1 MAKSSVSVEF
11 TGDAAP
17 LSRAAKDAE
26 KAIGKLDDAVGK
38 VDGKG
43 ISKLDGAIG
52 DLARDRLGPLGG
64 LAESVGMDLGS
75 MSASTLAAGAAVAGL
90 GAFVA
95 SGVRSLGTMT
105 DEVRKFRDSSGLS
118 WETSSRLVAT
128 MDDLGVSADTGAA
141 AMGRL
146 AKNIDAGKLQEFGI
160 QAVYAKDGTV
170 DMAAT
175 LGNVAD
181 AMNATT
187 DPTKRAAM
195 GTALFGKSWADL
207 VPYLELGGKG
217 IRDAMADVKDY
228 QIVNAETAQQQRD
241 LSMAVD
247 DLQDAMGGLSM
258 TMAQDLVP
266 TLTTFAK
273 VGAGAIDAIT
283 DVRKWDPINY
293 AMKEL
298 FGSGGRLAKSWAF
311 ITGASQETIDA
322 MGKSSDATGEL
333 TETAED
339 AAKKVK
345 ELADRERD
353 AAKEAQAAAKAADA
367 YRKAVDEMA
376 QAAQGSISNQI
387 SYARAQIAV
396 RDGLE
401 KVTEAQKD
409 AEKAANEYGRKS
421 PEFVAA
427 QKDYESAI
435 LDSIGTMDAL
445 AKAEVEKRVQV
456 ALGNKDTLSAAEKA
470 QIYADKI
477 HELGG
482 AISDPAMRAMYD
494 EFIAKADEA
503 GQKTQIAAKGQ
514 EDFNK
519 QLALVGPTLAT
530 VGTFTDGLPTDAQ
543 ASAFE
548 RIAAAA
554 RETASAL
561 AELGIDNT
569 PSYLAP
575 GLEPIVGQRAVGG
588 PVAAGQTYLV
598 GENGPELFRSSE
610 SGGIVPNSALGG
622 GGRGVTINVNTPIG
636 RPEEVVRWISQ
647 ELRRQDRGRR

>member
-1 MAKSSVSVEF
+1 VAKSSVSVEF

-128 MDDLGVSADTGAA
+128 MDDLGVSADSGAA

-228 QIVNAETAQQQRD
+228 QIVSAETAQQQRD
-241 LSMAVD
+241 LAMATD
-247 DLQDAMGGLSM
+247 DLSDAWTGLK
-258 TMAQDLVP
+258 TETAKTVVP
-266 TLTTFAK
+266 ALTGVAK
-273 VGAGAIDAIT
+273 GAAEALDALNAY
-283 DVRKWDPINY
+283 DGWVQKHSGDNGP
-293 AMKEL
+293 KKLDL
-298 FGSGGRLAKSWAF
+298 FGFAQTSKKPIEEAAK
-311 ITGASQETIDA
+311 
-322 MGKSSDATGEL
+322 ATGEL
-333 TETAED
+333 GDATETTAVASQRAAE
-339 AAKKVK
+339 KVK
-345 ELADRERD
+345 ELAARERD
-353 AAKEAQAAAKAADA
+353 AAKEASDAAKAHDA
-367 YRKAVDEMA
+367 FQRAVDNLA
-376 QAAQGSISNQI
+376 RAAQDAVGSQLD
-387 SYARAQIAV
+387 YARSQIAV
-396 RDGLE
+396 RDGLDR
-401 KVTEAQKD
+401 VAEAQAAAQEA
-409 AEKAANEYGRKS
+409 AEQYGEKS
-421 PEFVAA
+421 PEFIAA
-427 QKDYESAI
+427 QKDYESAM
-435 LDSIGTMDAL
+435 LDAIGTMDAL
-445 AKAEVEKRVQV
+445 AKKEAEKAAAAV
-456 ALGNKDTLSAAEKA
+456 AANGGTMSAAEQTDIYRGKLKDLGD
-470 QIYADKI
+470 QIADPT
-477 HELGG
+477 L
-482 AISDPAMRAMYD
+482 RAMFAEYV
-494 EFIAKADEA
+494 AKADAAAVKA
-503 GQKTQIAAKGQ
+503 GAAARAQ

-530 VGTFTDGLPTDAQ
+530 VGSFTDGLPTDAQ

-561 AELGIDNT
+561 AELGIDTT
-569 PSYLAP
+569 PAYLAP
-575 GLEPIVGQRAVGG
+575 GLEPLGGRNADGG
-588 PVAAGQTYLV
+588 PVAAGRTYLV
-598 GENGPELFRSSE
+598 GEQGPELFTPNQ

-622 GGRGVTINVNTPIG
+622 GGRNVTINVNTPIG